1 MNFRHDKIKSL
12 VDGIKK
18 QIDRVKNE
26 DSFLFFPPR
35 VYESAISHK
44 LAEYLQD
51 MFRKHDVDAEYDKYG
66 SGARKELDAF
76 HNFCATNSTDRI
88 RPDIIVHYRGIKF
101 GNLLA
106 VEIKDCNASKTSM
119 NCVDEKLKRLTDRAG
134 QFGYLVGALW
144 IFGDADSEKLF
155 FYINGKK
162 YDSKLY
168 DDKDDKNEILKILR
182 DYESFSM
189 KYYRNFLKSTDDLK
203 GKFRNITKKEQEKWD
218 KLMDEEER
226 VKTIEEVEQRE
237 RADANI
243 IYEDRRN
250 YLSDSDIY
258 DIYQETGE
266 WEGPLEKEEEEI
278 VEPSY
283 EPSEESEEEDIQGLE
298 KQQEEQARYEYIQDL
313 IEKYKQG
320 ELVEKDFYYAFIKE
334 KDSESRRLWLEVWQ
348 DLYYLST
355 NSVLF
360 YLFDHLYCIKKQK
373 ELLELAFECDSLLN
387 IFDDDMERGR
397 AEEHLEFLTAWL
409 TLRTDSLKS
418 RRKLTV

>member
-1 MNFRHDKIKSL
+1 MRKDFQYDKIKS
-12 VDGIKK
+12 VIDGIKK

-35 VYESAISHK
+35 VYEPAISHK

-51 MFRKHDVDAEYDKYG
+51 MFRKHDVDVEYDKYE
-66 SGARKELDAF
+66 SVARKNLE
-76 HNFCATNSTDRI
+76 NFQDFCDINSTDRI

-106 VEIKDCNASKTSM
+106 MEIKDCMASKKSQE
-119 NCVDEKLKRLTDRAG
+119 CVDEKLKRLTDRSG
-134 QFGYLVGALW
+134 QFGYLIGVLW
-144 IFGDADSEKLF
+144 MFGEGDKEKLF
-155 FYINGKK
+155 IYINGER

-168 DDKDDKNEILKILR
+168 DDMNGVLKILC
-182 DYESFSM
+182 DYESASM
-189 KYYRNFLKSTDDLK
+189 RYYRDFLKSVEDLK
-203 GKFRNITKKEQEKWD
+203 SKFRNIKKDEQEKWD
-218 KLMDEEER
+218 KLIEEEER
-226 VKTIEEVEQRE
+226 AEIIEEVERRE

-243 IYEDRRN
+243 IYDDHKN
-250 YLSDSDIY
+250 HLSDSDIY

-283 EPSEESEEEDIQGLE
+283 EPPEESEEEEDAQGLE

-320 ELVEKDFYYAFIKE
+320 ELVEKDFYYASIKE
-334 KDSESRRLWLEVWQ
+334 KDSESRKLWLEAWQ
-348 DLYYLST
+348 NLYYLST

-387 IFDDDMERGR
+387 IFDDNIEMGQ
-397 AEEHLEFLTAWL
+397 AEENMEFLTAWL
-409 TLRTDSLKS
+409 EY
-418 RRKLTV
+418 KLELSKYKEILTI